1 VAVID
6 ERMAQ
11 TLWPA
16 GDALGKRFRT
26 GGIDAAPDVPWITVV
41 GVVGS
46 IKQDALDA
54 DSRMAVYFPQMQ
66 LTPRGI
72 TLVAR
77 TAGDPSAAAPAVR
90 REIRDLDPN
99 LPVFNVRTM
108 TSRVDES
115 LARRRF
121 SMLLLTIFAV
131 LAAGL
136 AAVGIYGVI
145 AFLVAHG
152 AREVG
157 IRIAL
162 GATPRRIGILVL
174 RHGLVIAAIGLGL
187 GVAGAFVV
195 TRLMRS
201 LLFGVGA
208 TDPVTYLA
216 VAVFVAATALAASYI
231 PARRAARLDPMRAL
245 R

>member
-1 VAVID
+1 
-6 ERMAQ
+6 
-11 TLWPA
+11 
-16 GDALGKRFRT
+16 
-26 GGIDAAPDVPWITVV
+26 
-41 GVVGS
+41 
-46 IKQDALDA
+46 
-54 DSRMAVYFPQMQ
+54 
-66 LTPRGI
+66 
-72 TLVAR
+72 
-77 TAGDPSAAAPAVR
+77 
-90 REIRDLDPN
+90 
-99 LPVFNVRTM
+99 
-108 TSRVDES
+108 
-115 LARRRF
+115 
-121 SMLLLTIFAV
+121 MLLLTIFAV

-216 VAVFVAATALAASYI
+216 VAVFIAATALAASYI